1 MGVFD
6 HLWGGPQVTLPAKR
20 SADQNAATPNA
31 NTTPEAVGGQA
42 GVAFGIKGTWRAVW
56 QAMRLPDPGTGNY
69 AYSTLQLPFH
79 VNLPT
84 EGAARNGGYT
94 SIFRLFRGTETPLFA
109 NQQIVV
115 TGIPLTAGQISLQP
129 LFDPNAP
136 GSGYT
141 AVDPLLSGFE

>member
-6 HLWGGPQVTLPAKR
+6 HLWGGPQLNVPAKR
-20 SADQNAATPNA
+20 AGPSTPDAA
-31 NTTPEAVGGQA
+31 TTPEAVGGQA
-42 GVAFGIKGTWRAVW
+42 SVTLGIKGTWRPVW
-56 QAMRLPDPGTGNY
+56 AAKRLPDPGSGNY
-69 AYSTLQLPFH
+69 AYTTLQLPLH
-79 VNLPT
+79 VNMPT

-94 SIFRLFRGTETPLFA
+94 SIFRLFRGTEMPLFA

-115 TGIPLTAGQISLQP
+115 SGIPLTAGQLALQP

-136 GSGYT
+136 GNGYT